1 MSLIGTLTSGVS
13 AMRSFTKGL
22 EVIGNNIANVNTVSF
37 KSSQANFADS
47 FSNTLR
53 GSSPS
58 NGSTPNMSSTQVG
71 TGVRIASISSNF
83 GQGALSTTGVGTD
96 LGVSGGGFFRVVNSV
111 DGQEYATR
119 AGNFRFDDQGF
130 LVTAEGYRVQGLTGG
145 SSGSAPA
152 TLGDVQLNQTPPA
165 GTQLQSYTI
174 DRLGNVVEFYSDGSS
189 FATNQLLLQN
199 YADTSALQK
208 AGNNLYTGMTAAG
221 PVGGLALTGANN
233 APGQSGLGTIE
244 SGTLELSN
252 VDLTDEFANM
262 ITTQRSFQA
271 SSRLVTVS
279 DSVLEDIVNLK
290 RS

>member
-22 EVIGNNIANVNTVSF
+22 EVIGNNIANVNTISY
-37 KSSQANFADS
+37 KSSQASFADS

-53 GSSPS
+53 GSAPS
-58 NGSTPNMSSTQVG
+58 SGTTPNMSSIQVG
-71 TGVRIASISSNF
+71 TGVRISGITSNF
-83 GQGALSTTGVGTD
+83 TQGGLSTTGVGTD
-96 LGVSGGGFFRVVNSV
+96 LGVSGNGFFRVVNSV

-119 AGNFRFDDQGF
+119 AGNFRFDDQGY
-130 LVTAEGYRVQGLTGG
+130 LVTTEGYRVQGLTGG
-145 SSGSAPA
+145 TSSAAPA
-152 TLGDVQLNQTPPA
+152 TVGDIRLNQTPPA
-165 GTQLQSYTI
+165 GTQLQSYSV

-189 FATNQLLLQN
+189 TTTNRLLLQN
-199 YADTSALQK
+199 YSDPSALQK
-208 AGNNLYTGMTAAG
+208 AGNNFYTGFSAAGAVGGVALTAANN
-221 PVGGLALTGANN
+221 GAGEN
-233 APGQSGLGTIE
+233 GLGTIE

-252 VDLTDEFANM
+252 VDLTEQFANM

>member
-13 AMRSFTKGL
+13 AMHSFTKGL
-22 EVIGNNIANVNTVSF
+22 EVIGNNIANVNTIAY
-37 KSSQANFADS
+37 KGSQAHFADS

-58 NGSTPNMSSTQVG
+58 AGTTPNMSATQVG
-71 TGVRIASISSNF
+71 TGVRISGISSNF
-83 GQGALSTTGVGTD
+83 GQGALSATGVATD

-111 DGQEYATR
+111 DGQEFATR

-130 LVTAEGYRVQGLTGG
+130 LVTTDGYRVQGLTGG
-145 SSGSAPA
+145 TSGGAPG
-152 TLGDVQLNQTPPA
+152 TLGSVQLGTPPA
-165 GTQLQSYTI
+165 GTELQSYTV
-174 DRLGNVVEFYSDGSS
+174 DRLGNVVEFYSDGTSVT
-189 FATNQLLLQN
+189 TNRILLQN
-199 YADTSALQK
+199 YADLSALQK
-208 AGNNLYTGMTAAG
+208 VGNNLYTGFEAAG
-221 PVGGLALTGANN
+221 PVGGLALSGANN
-233 APGQSGLGTIE
+233 GPGENGLGTIE

-252 VDLTDEFANM
+252 VDLTEEFANM

-279 DSVLEDIVNLK
+279 DTVLEDIVNLK